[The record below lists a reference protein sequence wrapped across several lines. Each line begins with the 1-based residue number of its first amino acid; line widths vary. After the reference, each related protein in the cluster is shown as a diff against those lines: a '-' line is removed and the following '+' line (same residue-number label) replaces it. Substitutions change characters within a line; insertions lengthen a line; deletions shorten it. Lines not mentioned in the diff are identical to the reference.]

1 MRDWIKGELEATDF
15 NDLPKEVEEF
25 YKNSSNSVYVW

>member
-25 YKNSSNSVYVW
+25 YKKD